1 MRTYR
6 RLYEIG
12 KKFNA
17 TLDLTT
23 ILHLATQ
30 FVLYELNFERCFV
43 LLRDPGTAGFSVKAM
58 DGYYAEAE
66 SRKILRLVLCEDS
79 LLLAL
84 LPVGAENLLCAP
96 DCDSHDLRSFRSL
109 FGMDEY
115 VVLPLGGEPKNPIG
129 LLVAGNT
136 AENAHYQSRIVRDS
150 ETMLGLA

>member
-1 MRTYR
+1 MVELDRLRRENLRLSNEIKRLVKTERQLYEVQEHLDGQMRTYR

-43 LLRDPGTAGFSVKAM
+43 LLRDPGTTGFSVKAM

-66 SRKILRLVLCEDS
+66 NRKILRLVLHDDS
-79 LLLAL
+79 L
-84 LPVGAENLLCAP
+84 
-96 DCDSHDLRSFRSL
+96 
-109 FGMDEY
+109 
-115 VVLPLGGEPKNPIG
+115 
-129 LLVAGNT
+129 
-136 AENAHYQSRIVRDS
+136 
-150 ETMLGLA
+150 